1 MFEKLPNPPTPAELE
16 ILQLLWPMAKN
27 EAKRLSEIHREV
39 GEYRAKFQQPA
50 PAVTTVSSALRGALQ
65 KGLLREVRVVDGNVH
80 AAPAAGRGGLVA
92 TRSPQTAYQANV
104 TPADVLLPTLRQL
117 VELCPEGERMS
128 LLRALLPAFGVAEA
142 DVISPQRDGAA

>member
-16 ILQLLWPMAKN
+16 ILQLLWPMATN

-39 GEYRAKFQQPA
+39 GEFRAKFQQPA

-65 KGLLREVRVVDGNVH
+65 KGLLREVRVVDGAVQ

-104 TPADVLLPTLRQL
+104 TPAAVLLPQIQQL
-117 VELCPEGERMS
+117 VETCPEGERVS
-128 LLRALLPAFGVAEA
+128 LLRALMTAVGVAEA
-142 DVISPQRDGAA
+142 DMPLPAGK